1 LAPAGSGRWLAQAD
15 SLGCADCADCA
26 QLRQRGLRKAG
37 AVILAVASGRGKAGA
52 RISDLSRC
60 AAVLQLFAAVAQSER
75 VSGVAGRAW
84 AQLGVAECGFWLL
97 RHSGCDWELG
107 VDFSIDFDVPGCARL
122 DGGCGRRCGGNR
134 RWW

>member
-1 LAPAGSGRWLAQAD
+1 
-15 SLGCADCADCA
+15 
-26 QLRQRGLRKAG
+26 LRKAG

-52 RISDLSRC
+52 IKLRC
-60 AAVLQLFAAVAQSER
+60 AAVAQSER

-84 AQLGVAECGFWLL
+84 AQLGVAGCGFWLL

-107 VDFSIDFDVPGCARL
+107 VDFSIDFDVPGYARL
-122 DGGCGRRCGGNR
+122 DGGCSRRCSGNR